1 MGQALYC
8 SVADAAGGKREAM
21 VMAPPPCWL
30 SSIALLPWCPAFLHR
45 LFPPQSPPS
54 HPLDQSLCSQ
64 QQPSPWDCSTTP
76 KLQLPATVP
85 SRGPA
90 FLSGI
95 CMVLARIVWFSFLL
109 GCYRSAVSLSVLNVS
124 PLTQTIAPMW
134 GLDPCPHLPRAGPV
148 LLILLFSP
156 QFLRPTKFCM
166 VLYILCHWSG
176 PQLVFCKHFCVWRC
190 ISDVSMER
198 DVLHVHLLLCRLVLS
213 P

>member
-1 MGQALYC
+1 MLAC
-8 SVADAAGGKREAM
+8 GKREAM
-21 VMAPPPCWL
+21 VMAPPPYVDSAVSPCFHG
-30 SSIALLPWCPAFLHR
+30 CPAFLHR
-45 LFPPQSPPS
+45 LFPPQFPPS

-76 KLQLPATVP
+76 KLQLPATIP
-85 SRGPA
+85 SRWPA

-109 GCYRSAVSLSVLNVS
+109 GCYRSAVSLSALNVS

-134 GLDPCPHLPRAGPV
+134 GLDPCPHPLRAGPV
-148 LLILLFSP
+148 LLILLFFP
-156 QFLRPTKFCM
+156 QFLHPTKFCM